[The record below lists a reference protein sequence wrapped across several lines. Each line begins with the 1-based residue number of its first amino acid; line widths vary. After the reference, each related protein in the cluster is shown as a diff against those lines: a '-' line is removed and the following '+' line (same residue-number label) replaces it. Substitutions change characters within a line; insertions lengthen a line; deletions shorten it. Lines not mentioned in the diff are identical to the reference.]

1 MDNESLHPP
10 LPEHETAA
18 ASPSDLAPNEPAS
31 LPPTEEQK
39 TLPFV
44 DDEPDAGEA
53 VPPDDSSSDTSS
65 DGQHEGN
72 VERIDG
78 YAVHPAA
85 SAVPPMSDD
94 QFDALVASIAERG
107 LGEPIEFRGEELVEG
122 RHRLKAIVL
131 LRERG
136 KSVEIR
142 KQEWQP
148 LGDETVAEYVKRKNL
163 HRRHLTDAARLQIA
177 TRLFL
182 LSEIER
188 KDREHGNG
196 RIQQGERRNP
206 TGRNQRSAP
215 KEDGETDS
223 FPATDARSKN
233 QQKTDRS
240 ARGRLAAQEKTTI
253 HKADQAIRVE
263 KDGTPEERAEIEA
276 GRATQKDILK
286 KIDERQKKAP
296 AAKPKKQKRI
306 DHPFKPETEL
316 QRDLLKGWMH
326 LLDDKAAIN
335 QRAQARADMRLIL
348 DAEEKAD
355 KAPPQPRQPRAAGSK
370 KSAPKGDAK

>member
-1 MDNESLHPP
+1 MDNESPHSD

-18 ASPSDLAPNEPAS
+18 ASPSDLASNEPAS
-31 LPPTEEQK
+31 LPATEEQK
-39 TLPFV
+39 ALPFD

-53 VPPDDSSSDTSS
+53 VPPDDSSSVTSS

-85 SAVPPMSDD
+85 SAVPSMSDD

-163 HRRHLTDAARLQIA
+163 HRRHLTDAARLQA
-177 TRLFL
+177 AARLFL
-182 LSEIER
+182 LSEEER

-233 QQKTDRS
+233 RRKTDRS
-240 ARGRLAAQEKTTI
+240 SAGRLAAQENTTI
-253 HKADQAIRVE
+253 HRSRQALKVE

-276 GRATQKDILK
+276 GRATQKDIVK
-286 KIDERQKKAP
+286 KINERQKKVP
-296 AAKPKKQKRI
+296 AAKPKKQKRTE
-306 DHPFKPETEL
+306 HPFTARTEL
-316 QRDLLKGWMH
+316 QHDLLNGWMR
-326 LLDDKAAIN
+326 LLDDKVAIDE
-335 QRAQARADMRLIL
+335 RAQARVDMRLIL

-355 KAPPQPRQPRAAGSK
+355 EAHPQPHQPRAAGSK